1 MTSFSS
7 SGNGKEKNMKIRHD
21 IHAHTFFSSCS
32 TQDPNASMA
41 DFVRKAAE
49 LGHSVLGISNHMWD
63 ESVPGAAVWYKGQNV
78 DYVLEERWAISED
91 TLGVKILFGA
101 ECEYYGMSQTL
112 GITAETSKKFDYILV
127 PHTHT
132 HMKDR
137 VMAEDK
143 DTVAARLMIA
153 DRIKEIAPELSSALI
168 KRMTACISRVDAYT
182 FHEPTED
189 HCKYVADF
197 MHSSFDTLLAHPEF
211 IKLAQTTPTI
221 VAHPFAPC
229 GYAGEERDR
238 IYAFLDKDR
247 LFEQFTKAAH
257 MNVAMD
263 INVAVYK
270 KDTEGF
276 SDDPLVEVMRI
287 ALAAGCK
294 FSFGTD
300 AHGVESLESI
310 RRGDLISDAIGITE
324 KDLIDIVK

>member
-1 MTSFSS
+1 MRI
-7 SGNGKEKNMKIRHD
+7 KHD
-21 IHAHTFFSSCS
+21 IHTHTFFSSCS
-32 TQDPNASMA
+32 NQDPNAS
-41 DFVRKAAE
+41 VIEYIKKAAE
-49 LGHSVLGISNHMWD
+49 LGHTVLGLSNHMWD
-63 ESVPGAAVWYKGQNV
+63 EKVAGAAIWYKGQNV
-78 DYVLEERWAISED
+78 DYVLEERWAIPED
-91 TLGVKILFGA
+91 TLGVKVLFGA

-132 HMKDR
+132 HMKDK
-137 VMAEDK
+137 VIAEDK
-143 DTVAARLMIA
+143 DTVAARRMIA
-153 DRIKEIAPELSSALI
+153 ERIKAIAPELSPAII
-168 KRMTACISRVDAYT
+168 KRMTACISRVDAYA

-211 IKLAQTTPTI
+211 VKLAQTTPTI

-229 GYAGEERDR
+229 GYGGEERGR
-238 IYAFLDKDR
+238 IYSLLDVDR
-247 LFEQFTKAAH
+247 LFAQFTKAAR

-263 INVAVYK
+263 INIATYTSDVV
-270 KDTEGF
+270 DV
-276 SDDPLVEVMRI
+276 SDDPLVAVMRI

-300 AHGVESLESI
+300 AHSVGALEKI
-310 RRGDLISDAIGITE
+310 RKGDLISDAVGITE